1 VLRNPEMK
9 ISKRCGRIVLPS
21 AASTERRNAFA
32 LVESMIGMAL
42 VALTL
47 GCMFAANA
55 HVLSLLRQGKEATFA
70 TQMIQER
77 LSALRGALWDQVTDP
92 AKLSQVLTPATVAG
106 PSLPNATETI
116 KVEPLV
122 NGTNLSSQ
130 CTRIPAG
137 TVSSS
142 GPIFTNLQSVK
153 VTVSVQWSTRKK
165 TRVHAATTILTNGG
179 I

>member
-1 VLRNPEMK
+1 VFIGIVGASETIEMK
-9 ISKRCGRIVLPS
+9 ISNH
-21 AASTERRNAFA
+21 AQRRKDGFA

-55 HVLSLLRQGKEATFA
+55 HVLGLLRQGKEAAFA

-77 LSALRGALWDQVTDP
+77 LSALRGALWDEITDP
-92 AKLSQVLTPATVAG
+92 ARLSQLLTPATVASG
-106 PSLPNATETI
+106 SLPNATETI

-122 NGTNLSSQ
+122 NPTNVSSQ
-130 CTRIPAG
+130 CKRIPTG
-137 TVSSS
+137 TVSTT
-142 GPIFTNLQSVK
+142 GPIFTSLQSVK
-153 VTVSVQWSTRKK
+153 VTVSVQWSSRHQ
-165 TRVHAATTILTNGG
+165 TRVHAATTVLTNGG

>member
-1 VLRNPEMK
+1 MK
-9 ISKRCGRIVLPS
+9 ISNLAQREKNG
-21 AASTERRNAFA
+21 FA

-42 VALTL
+42 VTLTL

-55 HVLSLLRQGKEATFA
+55 HVLSLLGQGKEATFA

-92 AKLSQVLTPATVAG
+92 AKLSQLLTPATVAG
-106 PSLPNATETI
+106 GSLPNATEMI

-122 NGTNLSSQ
+122 NTTNVSSQ
-130 CTRIPAG
+130 CNRTPTG

-142 GPIFTNLQSVK
+142 GPIFTSQQSVK
-153 VTVSVQWSTRKK
+153 VTVSVQWNSRHK
-165 TRVHAATTILTNGG
+165 TRTHAATTVLTNGG